1 MREASLEFEGIGPKA
16 ARLMAELAHRQDRE
30 WYVAHKPELDAEVY
44 APLRALFAAAATELA
59 RLYPKRELD
68 THVFRVHR
76 DVRFSKDKSPYKD
89 HASAVIMVKGGGT
102 GPTSRAGALYL
113 QIGPDEGGA
122 AGMWAMEPDQL
133 ARYRKALL
141 HERRGAELE
150 KILKPLL
157 KKGHQIVST
166 GQLSRAPKG
175 VDPLHPR
182 ASLLR
187 HKGLALDFPT
197 IPAKVRH
204 KPALLDWCVG
214 QAREVAPV
222 VRWLLENVG

>member
-1 MREASLEFEGIGPKA
+1 MEFEGIGPRA

-30 WYVAHKPELDAEVY
+30 WYAANKAAIDAEVY
-44 APLRALFAAAATELA
+44 APLRALFAAAEKQLA

-68 THVFRVHR
+68 TKVFRVHR
-76 DVRFSKDKSPYKD
+76 DVRFSKDKSPFKD
-89 HASAVIMVKGGGT
+89 HASGVVMVRGGSGA

-122 AGMWAMEPDQL
+122 AGMWAMEPEQL
-133 ARYRKALL
+133 VRYRKAVL

-150 KILKPLL
+150 KLLKPLVAR
-157 KKGHQIVST
+157 GHTVISAA
-166 GQLSRAPKG
+166 QLTRAPKG

-182 ASLLR
+182 AALLR
-187 HKGLALDFPT
+187 HKGLALDFPP

-204 KPALLDWCVG
+204 SAALLGWCVER
-214 QAREVAPV
+214 AREVAPV
-222 VRWLLENVG
+222 VRWTLENVG